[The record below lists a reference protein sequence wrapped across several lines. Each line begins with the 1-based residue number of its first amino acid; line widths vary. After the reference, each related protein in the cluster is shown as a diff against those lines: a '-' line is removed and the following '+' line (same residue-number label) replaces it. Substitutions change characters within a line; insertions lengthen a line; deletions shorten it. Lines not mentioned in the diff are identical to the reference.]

1 MATLTPEQQR
11 RRRQVE
17 RLIRLAAPGLTLVL
31 AAGERLS
38 RLVEPEDHEYYPA
51 RTGTLEPP
59 PPTPSDAGAARE

>member
-17 RLIRLAAPGLTLVL
+17 QLIRLAAPALTLVL

-38 RLVEPEDHEYYPA
+38 RIVEPEDHEYYPA
-51 RTGTLEPP
+51 RTGMLEPP
-59 PPTPSDAGAARE
+59 PPAAPDGGAAGE